1 MESSS
6 LLGIGRS
13 DDLTRPVALGG
24 VERPYGGFMGSQPI
38 VVPPVL
44 MMIGT
49 TGRRATQTE
58 GVPMEVQDRVTLPAP
73 SLAAVWDDSDADL
86 HHQLERT
93 AHGQAVT
100 SRALRRL
107 RERGWLHLDDLHW
120 PGRARAVI
128 DHVAVGPGGIIV
140 VTTVHWIG
148 TVDVRAGQIRHNG
161 RPSAARR
168 CCEDA
173 AAAIRS
179 ILPADRHRH
188 VVPALSVVTEQRL
201 DALAGGV
208 VTCSAADLGAVLRR
222 RPTVLAEHEIAG
234 TAAILWGALS
244 VGAGR
249 RAQVAAPRAT
259 PVGPVGQL
267 RRLLSRSKA

>member
-1 MESSS
+1 MH
-6 LLGIGRS
+6 
-13 DDLTRPVALGG
+13 
-24 VERPYGGFMGSQPI
+24 
-38 VVPPVL
+38 
-44 MMIGT
+44 
-49 TGRRATQTE
+49 
-58 GVPMEVQDRVTLPAP
+58 VQDRVPASRR
-73 SLAAVWDDSDADL
+73 SLVAPGGYGDPDL

-161 RPSAARR
+161 RLSAAQRG
-168 CCEDA
+168 CEEA
-173 AAAIRS
+173 AAAIRGV
-179 ILPADRHRH
+179 LPPELHRH
-188 VVPALSVVTEQRL
+188 VVPALSVVTEQSL
-201 DALAGGV
+201 DALAGDV
-208 VTCSAADLGAVLRR
+208 LTCSAADLEGVLRR
-222 RPTVLAEHEIAG
+222 RPTVLAEHHVARA
-234 TAAILWGALS
+234 AAILLATLS

-249 RAQVAAPRAT
+249 RAQAAAPVVAPGGFTAR
-259 PVGPVGQL
+259 L
-267 RRLLSRSKA
+267 RRVLGRPQR